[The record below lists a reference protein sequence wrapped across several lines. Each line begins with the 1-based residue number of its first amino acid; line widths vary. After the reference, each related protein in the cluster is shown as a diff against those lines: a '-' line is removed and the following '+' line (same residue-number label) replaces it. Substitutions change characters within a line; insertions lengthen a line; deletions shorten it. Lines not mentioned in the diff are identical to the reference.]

1 MCVNYFLSKTIPKRE
16 EKEKKLDEVEHE
28 SRYITLPYL
37 GEYSK
42 VAKSKI
48 KDMVKKYCKPGV
60 NVSVVFTACK
70 LRSYFSTKDSVPSC
84 FKSNVVYSFVC
95 ARCQSC
101 YVGRTHSYFN
111 NRRKQQDEKDRN
123 SSIFSHLKNSEECKA
138 LCSNDAFRILDEAK
152 TDYELALKES
162 MHIKWRNPSLNIQKK
177 HVILKL
183 LV

>member
-1 MCVNYFLSKTIPKRE
+1 MLYTRLSVQVT
-16 EKEKKLDEVEHE
+16 
-28 SRYITLPYL
+28 
-37 GEYSK
+37 
-42 VAKSKI
+42 
-48 KDMVKKYCKPGV
+48 
-60 NVSVVFTACK
+60 
-70 LRSYFSTKDSVPSC
+70 
-84 FKSNVVYSFVC
+84 
-95 ARCQSC
+95 C

-111 NRRKQQDEKDRN
+111 NRRKQHLETDRN

-183 LV
+183 LVWFLYLRAEDIIQKCH